1 MNIAIV
7 GMGYVGLV
15 TGTGFAE
22 TGNIVWCVDN
32 NDVKINRLNAGKIPI
47 YEPGLQELVIKNIQA
62 GRLNFTSDLQ
72 QALKHSSIVFIT
84 VGTPPGPGGNVDLT
98 QVYNVA
104 REIGRFMEHY
114 TVVVNKSTVP
124 VGTAQAVRKI
134 IAGELAIR
142 GAERLKFDIV
152 SNPEFLKEGCAVVD
166 FMQPDRVIIGTD
178 SSEVADLMKQLYR
191 PFIRDDRPL
200 LIMDPKSAEISKYA
214 ANAMLATRISFINE
228 IAHLCDKV
236 GADIECVRLG
246 MGADDRIGMRFLSAG
261 AGYGGSCFP
270 KDVKELICAGQRNG
284 LKMEIITA
292 VDKVNECQKQYL
304 CDMIHKYFGGNLS
317 RKKIAVWG
325 LAFKPE
331 TDDMR
336 EAPAAVI
343 IRSLVEMGA
352 VIKAYDPKAIN
363 NAQEILEDCTEN
375 IGYAEDMMEAL
386 DEADALVLITEWQ
399 QFSQPDFAEMKNRMR
414 QWLIFDGRN
423 QYDPKLMA
431 QLGFKYYCIG
441 RGHNA

>member
-1 MNIAIV
+1 MDIAII
-7 GMGYVGLV
+7 GLGYVGLV
-15 TGTGFAE
+15 TGAGFAE
-22 TGNIVWCVDN
+22 TGNIVRCVDN
-32 NDVKINRLNAGKIPI
+32 NPTKVMNLNAGEIPI
-47 YEPGLQELVIKNIQA
+47 YEPGLQELVIRNISA
-62 GRLNFTSDLQ
+62 GRLNFSTDLQ
-72 QALKHSSIVFIT
+72 QALRYSSIVFIT
-84 VGTPPGPGGNVDLT
+84 VGTPPGPGGNVDLN

-124 VGTAQAVRKI
+124 VGTAEAVRAI
-134 IAGELAIR
+134 IANELAVR
-142 GAERLKFDIV
+142 GADRLKFDVV
-152 SNPEFLKEGCAVVD
+152 SNPEFLKEGCAVGD

-178 SSEVADLMKQLYR
+178 SIEVADLMKQLYQ
-191 PFIRDDRPL
+191 PFICENRPL
-200 LIMDPKSAEISKYA
+200 LLMDPKSAEITKYA

-228 IAHLCDKV
+228 IACLCDKV

-246 MGADDRIGMRFLSAG
+246 IGTDDRIGMRFLSAG
-261 AGYGGSCFP
+261 TGYGGSCFP
-270 KDVKELICAGQRNG
+270 KDVKELICAGQRSG

-292 VDKVNECQKQYL
+292 VDKANERQKQYL
-304 CDMIHKYFGGNLS
+304 CEMMRKYFGINIS

-336 EAPAAVI
+336 EAPAIAI
-343 IRSLVEMGA
+343 IRSLVQAGA
-352 VIKAYDPKAIN
+352 VIKAYDPKAVN
-363 NAQEILEDCTEN
+363 QARQILKDCADN
-375 IGYAEDMMEAL
+375 IEYAEDMMEVL
-386 DEADALVLITEWQ
+386 DDAEALVLITEWQ
-399 QFSQPDFAEMKNRMR
+399 QFSQPDFLEMKKRMR

-441 RGHNA
+441 RGHNV